1 MAIKRNGFAPRPY
14 APLLCLIVLGACGGG
29 GSNDAEPAP
38 PPPPATVSL
47 AVTGNTDI
55 EESGNP
61 RVELVVELDAAA
73 SAAVSVNLNFAGSAT
88 RDSDYAVEDDSVMIP
103 AGASSGS
110 VEIDVYRDFDDEGDE
125 TIEISLGAIS
135 GNAEAGATNSIML
148 TVLDGA
154 AATAVKMMDD
164 DDGQEINLDLEVLA
178 YTVTE
183 DSVQFA
189 IAAIIFAP
197 ADAAITE
204 TLVAEWS
211 TDYRFETNVHEIGS
225 VDVESA
231 DDPFDL
237 FFGNLHI
244 FRVPASGLAPD
255 QVYYV
260 RAYFDPPPP
269 PGEFGY
275 FPHNTFFEGFATDSE
290 GRVRVRCEAPQ
301 RDASGGGDPLYF
313 EQWHLVNTGQT
324 AFSDAG
330 GVAGAD
336 LQMSSAIA
344 AGRGGDGV
352 KLAVIDTGL
361 ETCHPDLSANAAGRG
376 SYNFAYERLAAVGAR
391 PGQPYYFGVLGDHGT
406 SVAGVAAAVANNGLG
421 GRGVA
426 PDVTLVGFNPAE
438 ASIEDEEEVEES
450 PLEDPS
456 EQGPVLAAL
465 LQSLGGS
472 ESEPDS
478 ASVDIF
484 NMSFGIFRPGE
495 NSDEEFARLFRMG
508 ANRLRGGRGALYVKA
523 AGNDFDFCRPIHPL
537 NEEIGCDSS
546 HADPDQNLPWLI
558 SVGGFNADDVRSSY
572 SSAGANLWIVGPSG
586 EDGDTAPAII
596 TTDQAGTH
604 GGFSEYPDNRL
615 TSMHSLNMH
624 GDYVSAFGG
633 TSSAAP
639 AAAGAM
645 AILLGVNPDLTWRD
659 IKHILASTAR
669 LIDPDRGEVRAAFNG
684 TPYVAQHAWQTNAA
698 GYTFHN
704 WYGFGA
710 LDVDAAVA
718 EAMSYM
724 PDSLGTLT
732 ESDWMDG
739 AGPAA
744 QPLNIPDADGAGV
757 SASLD
762 VSGLPATAT
771 LEVVVLEISIDHPF
785 AADVGITLRS
795 PGGTASVVNPPFNS
809 GLADSPAGIVGW
821 RLLSNAFYG
830 ENPNGTWTVHLADL
844 AAGDVG
850 SLGEWRLRFYYG
862 EHP

>member
-1 MAIKRNGFAPRPY
+1 MNGRELIVLASGDYGATVDSAGPGGFMARSFETAAYRIHVVTMDGTTFRAATPRSGPRSRLVFDPVRRRFASLLPSIRVEMNKPVDLDALSSAVNAIDVTVIDSLEFAIVHLPVGHASRRGDQAAAVLAGPTGSSRPVAPPKDRMAIKRNGFAPRPY

-61 RVELVVELDAAA
+61 RVELMVELDAAA
-73 SAAVSVNLNFAGSAT
+73 SATVSVNLNFAGSAT

-110 VEIDVYRDFDDEGDE
+110 VEIDVYRDFDDEDDE

-135 GNAEAGATNSIML
+135 GNAEAGTTNSIML

-164 DDGQEINLDLEVLA
+164 DDGQGINLDLEVLA

-189 IAAIIFAP
+189 IAAIVFAP

-211 TDYRFETNVHEIGS
+211 TDSRFEANVHEIGS

-231 DDPFDL
+231 DDLFDL

-244 FRVPASGLAPD
+244 FRVPTSELAPD

-275 FPHNTFFEGFATDSE
+275 FPDDTFFEGFATDSE

-301 RDASGGGDPLYF
+301 RDASGGGDPLYS

-344 AGRGGDGV
+344 AGRSGDGV
-352 KLAVIDTGL
+352 KLAVTDMGL

-391 PGQPYYFGVLGDHGT
+391 PDQPYYFGVLGDHGT

-426 PDVTLVGFNPAE
+426 PDVTLVGFNP
-438 ASIEDEEEVEES
+438 
-450 PLEDPS
+450 
-456 EQGPVLAAL
+456 
-465 LQSLGGS
+465 
-472 ESEPDS
+472 
-478 ASVDIF
+478 
-484 NMSFGIFRPGE
+484 
-495 NSDEEFARLFRMG
+495 
-508 ANRLRGGRGALYVKA
+508 RG
-523 AGNDFDFCRPIHPL
+523 
-537 NEEIGCDSS
+537 
-546 HADPDQNLPWLI
+546 
-558 SVGGFNADDVRSSY
+558 
-572 SSAGANLWIVGPSG
+572 
-586 EDGDTAPAII
+586 
-596 TTDQAGTH
+596 
-604 GGFSEYPDNRL
+604 
-615 TSMHSLNMH
+615 
-624 GDYVSAFGG
+624 
-633 TSSAAP
+633 
-639 AAAGAM
+639 
-645 AILLGVNPDLTWRD
+645 
-659 IKHILASTAR
+659 
-669 LIDPDRGEVRAAFNG
+669 
-684 TPYVAQHAWQTNAA
+684 
-698 GYTFHN
+698 
-704 WYGFGA
+704 
-710 LDVDAAVA
+710 
-718 EAMSYM
+718 
-724 PDSLGTLT
+724 
-732 ESDWMDG
+732 
-739 AGPAA
+739 
-744 QPLNIPDADGAGV
+744 
-757 SASLD
+757 SLD
-762 VSGLPATAT
+762 
-771 LEVVVLEISIDHPF
+771 
-785 AADVGITLRS
+785 
-795 PGGTASVVNPPFNS
+795 
-809 GLADSPAGIVGW
+809 
-821 RLLSNAFYG
+821 
-830 ENPNGTWTVHLADL
+830 
-844 AAGDVG
+844 
-850 SLGEWRLRFYYG
+850 
-862 EHP
+862 